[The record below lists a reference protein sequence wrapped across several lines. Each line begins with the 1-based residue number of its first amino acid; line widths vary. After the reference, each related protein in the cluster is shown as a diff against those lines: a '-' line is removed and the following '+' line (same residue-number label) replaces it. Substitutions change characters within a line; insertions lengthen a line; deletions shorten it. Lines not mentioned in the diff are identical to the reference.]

1 MKQKLL
7 VVIALISFL
16 GSVTLPAQAAMIST
30 PEVIQ
35 LQQSAYDRE
44 QLASL
49 VDREEIQEKLLA
61 MGVAPDSVQERISSM
76 TDVEVAQLN
85 QQINDLP
92 AGSGVLGAVVLIFVV
107 FVITDAIGATDIFPF
122 VHPVR

>member
-7 VVIALISFL
+7 AWIALMSFF

-35 LQQSAYDRE
+35 SQQSAYDRE

-49 VDREEIQEKLLA
+49 LDREEIQEKLLS

-76 TDVEVAQLN
+76 TDFEIAQLN

-92 AGSGVLGAVVLIFVV
+92 AGGVLGAIVLIFVV
-107 FVITDAIGATDIFPF
+107 FIITDAIGATDIFPF